1 MPKADTKCPR
11 SSTHRKASSCNSDD
25 NIEQMAQRNVLC
37 MQKLG
42 EHLKAAVEGR
52 DSEEVAQAYDR
63 VINSGRVLLPN
74 TPLRNFTENEI
85 GALDSVL
92 CSPAA
97 NLEDHIFLGM
107 TAHTL
112 LMLQLETMKSLPY
125 DIMDRIDARTI
136 ELRSQMRSRREHPPL
151 EQDKITALVLPHPPP
166 QLKRPISTRHIPLSS
181 ATVCDMLAAPLTLLG
196 KGFILQDADLYYCI
210 TSVVASLQE
219 CTFTLQYEDTSYPIE
234 DVSSKAVLQFSI
246 YLIFVLPLLIELK
259 FAPCHSILS
268 KKDGNN
274 PRKCNFSKEF
284 TIGLERQ
291 QDQQIPPRTLRAS

>member
-1 MPKADTKCPR
+1 
-11 SSTHRKASSCNSDD
+11 
-25 NIEQMAQRNVLC
+25 MAQRNVLC

-63 VINSGRVLLPN
+63 VINSGRVLPPN

-97 NLEDHIFLGM
+97 NLEDHIFLSM

-125 DIMDRIDARTI
+125 DIMDRIDTRTI
-136 ELRSQMRSRREHPPL
+136 ELRSQMRSRR
-151 EQDKITALVLPHPPP
+151 
-166 QLKRPISTRHIPLSS
+166 
-181 ATVCDMLAAPLTLLG
+181 

-234 DVSSKAVLQFSI
+234 DVSSIRRMGTTPGNAISAKNLQLASRGSTDPATYPASLMSKLVSSSQTVVQTSMAFKATCSSLCFMPNIAKKVSI
-246 YLIFVLPLLIELK
+246 NEAEVEAFRMYIHEHFI
-259 FAPCHSILS
+259 SN
-268 KKDGNN
+268 KDQSVWS
-274 PRKCNFSKEF
+274 RH
-284 TIGLERQ
+284 Q
-291 QDQQIPPRTLRAS
+291 

>member
-1 MPKADTKCPR
+1 MPKADTKRPR
-11 SSTHRKASSCNSDD
+11 SSTRRKASSCNSDD

-63 VINSGRVLLPN
+63 VINSGHVLPPN

-97 NLEDHIFLGM
+97 NLEDHIFLSM

-112 LMLQLETMKSLPY
+112 LMLQLEAMKSLPY
-125 DIMDRIDARTI
+125 DIMDQIDTRTI
-136 ELRSQMRSRREHPPL
+136 ELRSQMRSGREHPPS
-151 EQDKITALVLPHPPP
+151 EQDKITALVPPHPPP
-166 QLKRPISTRHIPLSS
+166 QLKRPISTRRIPLSS
-181 ATVCDMLAAPLTLLG
+181 ATVRDMLAVPLTLLG

-246 YLIFVLPLLIELK
+246 YPIFVLPLLIELK

-274 PRKCNFSKEF
+274 PGKCNFSKEF

-291 QDQQIPPRTLRAS
+291 QDQQILPRTP